1 MGDEKE
7 KRTKASHLLM
17 ESSRLHKSFQS
28 TIVISVFRL
37 PAHRPELPDTPPNQ
51 SWRLRSILAHWNL
64 LPWHKRWIYRNWCSQ
79 PMTLLHHVHTTCHWC
94 QCDWQWSE
102 LQWVCQDRTRK
113 VSDGSLHSENIPV
126 LECEACVG
134 DRAGME
140 KLKEKRERER
150 KRERAPY
157 CFLILFALMRCH
169 LISIFKQNIGL
180 DHIWSTTNST
190 VSLKTSRNIWYFRL
204 WECNHAIVLFS
215 HKLPHIVRQ
224 RVKWTMSFVPFNSR
238 VFLNFADIFTSR

>member
-1 MGDEKE
+1 MTTDLAEGII
-7 KRTKASHLLM
+7 L
-17 ESSRLHKSFQS
+17 
-28 TIVISVFRL
+28 IV
-37 PAHRPELPDTPPNQ
+37 
-51 SWRLRSILAHWNL
+51 W
-64 LPWHKRWIYRNWCSQ
+64 WIYRNWCSQ
-79 PMTLLHHVHTTCHWC
+79 PMTLLHRVHTTCHWC
-94 QCDWQWSE
+94 QYDWQWSE

-190 VSLKTSRNIWYFRL
+190 VSLKTWRNIWYFRL

-215 HKLPHIVRQ
+215 LKLPHIVRQ

-238 VFLNFADIFTSR
+238 VFLNFTDKFTSR